1 MGFLVLSS
9 SLGEQSN
16 SAPGAREGAADSE
29 PDTAR
34 APPGSTAG
42 SVCTSNLD

>member
-1 MGFLVLSS
+1 MGFLFLGS

-16 SAPGAREGAADSE
+16 SAPGAGKDAADSE
-29 PDTAR
+29 PDAAR